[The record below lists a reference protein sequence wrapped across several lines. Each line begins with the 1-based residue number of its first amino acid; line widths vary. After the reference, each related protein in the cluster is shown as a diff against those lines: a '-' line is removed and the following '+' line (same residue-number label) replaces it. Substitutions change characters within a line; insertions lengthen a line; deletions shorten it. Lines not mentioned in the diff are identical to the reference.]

1 MRRLPVPTP
10 ERSSDAFRAI
20 VQLARRIQRS
30 PLDVDA
36 TAALQAAVARLYD
49 LDERAFASVLGT
61 FPLVAAREKTAALA
75 AFRAAKNGI

>member
-1 MRRLPVPTP
+1 MTTGGAGTRRNPADTP
-10 ERSSDAFRAI
+10 N
-20 VQLARRIQRS
+20 LAEQAYRQIHRMIARCE
-30 PLDVDA
+30 PE
-36 TAALQAAVARLYD
+36 ALQAAVARLYD